1 MEFEFF
7 YEEDEYRQELNPTLK
22 EGSSGD
28 YVIILQEKL
37 KILDYYL
44 ASITGNFDAYTKE
57 AVMNFQEDNDL
68 VPDGIVN
75 NETWQTL
82 YELTDNPE
90 VISNTKQSRPTLKL
104 GSTGPYVI
112 ELQTILQN
120 LLYYNGPING
130 NFDTATQ
137 TAVKSFQSNNK
148 LTADGIV
155 GRNTWSALATLYSPL
170 AICNEDNVE
179 NNVYTVQS
187 GDTLYSIARRFNT
200 TVDEI
205 KRLNNLTSD
214 ILSIGQ
220 QLIIPTTGSS
230 GSNNQIYTV
239 QSGDTLYSIARR
251 FNTTV
256 DEIKRLNNL
265 TSDILSIGQQ
275 LIIPATGSSGSNNQ
289 IYTVQSG
296 DTLYSIARRFN
307 TTVDAIKRLNNLTS
321 DILSIGQQL
330 IIPTTSS
337 SGSGNQIYTVQSGDT
352 LYSIARRFNT
362 TVSDIIRL
370 NNLTS
375 DILSIGQQLIIPT

>member
-7 YEEDEYRQELNPTLK
+7 YEEDEYRQELNPTLE
-22 EGSSGD
+22 EGTSGD

-37 KILDYYL
+37 KILGYYL

-104 GSTGPYVI
+104 GSTGPYVV
-112 ELQTILQN
+112 ELQTILKN
-120 LLYYNGPING
+120 LLYYNGPIDG

-251 FNTTV
+251 FNTSV
-256 DEIKRLNNL
+256 D
-265 TSDILSIGQQ
+265 D
-275 LIIPATGSSGSNNQ
+275 
-289 IYTVQSG
+289 
-296 DTLYSIARRFN
+296 
-307 TTVDAIKRLNNLTS
+307 IKRLNNLTS

-337 SGSGNQIYTVQSGDT
+337 SGSNNQIYTVQSGDTLYSIARRFNTTADEIKRLNNLTSDILSIGQQLIIPTTNSGTGNQIYTVQSGDT

-362 TVSDIIRL
+362 SVSDIIIL

-375 DILSIGQQLIIPT
+375 DVLSIGQQLIIPT

>member
-37 KILDYYL
+37 KILGYYL

-220 QLIIPTTGSS
+220 QLIIPTT
-230 GSNNQIYTV
+230 
-239 QSGDTLYSIARR
+239 
-251 FNTTV
+251 
-256 DEIKRLNNL
+256 
-265 TSDILSIGQQ
+265 
-275 LIIPATGSSGSNNQ
+275 
-289 IYTVQSG
+289 
-296 DTLYSIARRFN
+296 
-307 TTVDAIKRLNNLTS
+307 
-321 DILSIGQQL
+321 
-330 IIPTTSS
+330 SS